1 MTEDLYNTKRS
12 LELEWQQEH
21 LKEGKYT
28 LNMGYIDKKIQE
40 IVKEIIA
47 KEFEADTLQ
56 DNIFESRLILH
67 RPFDQQQY
75 L

>member
-21 LKEGKYT
+21 LKEGRYT
-28 LNMGYIDKKIQE
+28 LHMGHIDKKIQE

-47 KEFEADTLQ
+47 QEFVEDTRETKIAEAKAEVSIAT
-56 DNIFESRLILH
+56 
-67 RPFDQQQY
+67 
-75 L
+75 

>member
-28 LNMGYIDKKIQE
+28 LNMGLIDKKIQE
-40 IVKEIIA
+40 IVKQIIA
-47 KEFEADTLQ
+47 REFEDATRTSKI
-56 DNIFESRLILH
+56 NEAKAEVSIAT
-67 RPFDQQQY
+67 
-75 L
+75 

>member
-1 MTEDLYNTKRS
+1 MTQDLYNTKRS

-28 LNMGYIDKKIQE
+28 LNMGLIDKKIQE

-47 KEFEADTLQ
+47 AEFE
-56 DNIFESRLILH
+56 ESTRLTKVDESKAQVSIAT
-67 RPFDQQQY
+67 
-75 L
+75 

>member
-1 MTEDLYNTKRS
+1 MTEDLYTQKRS

-21 LKEGKYT
+21 LKEGRYT
-28 LNMGYIDKKIQE
+28 LHMGHIDKKIQE

-56 DNIFESRLILH
+56 TKIHDAKPEVSIAT
-67 RPFDQQQY
+67 
-75 L
+75 

>member
-1 MTEDLYNTKRS
+1 MTQDLYITKKS

-40 IVKEIIA
+40 IVTEIIA
-47 KEFEADTLQ
+47 KEFEEDTLQ
-56 DNIFESRLILH
+56 IKVHDSKPEVSIAT
-67 RPFDQQQY
+67 
-75 L
+75 

>member
-1 MTEDLYNTKRS
+1 MTQDLYNTKRS

-40 IVKEIIA
+40 VIKEIIA
-47 KEFEADTLQ
+47 AEFE
-56 DNIFESRLILH
+56 ESTRLNKVDESKAQVSIAT
-67 RPFDQQQY
+67 
-75 L
+75 